1 MYGYISYMIIHIY
14 EYLYMF
20 IYIYICMFMHEQF
33 FTRIY
38 VIKNVFYINE
48 IFLSNEEQWN
58 LLNKYENN
66 GKFVLPCMYEK
77 KESFPNKVSTSYR

>member
-48 IFLSNEEQWN
+48 IFLSNKEQ
-58 LLNKYENN
+58 
-66 GKFVLPCMYEK
+66 
-77 KESFPNKVSTSYR
+77 